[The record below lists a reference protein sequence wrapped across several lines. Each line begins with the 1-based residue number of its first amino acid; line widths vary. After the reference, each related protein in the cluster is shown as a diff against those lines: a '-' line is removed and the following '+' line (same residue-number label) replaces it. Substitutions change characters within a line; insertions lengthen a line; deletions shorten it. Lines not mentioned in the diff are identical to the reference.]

1 MNEARGYLDVL
12 RIRGFLYLWL
22 AQIASLLALNSSL
35 FVTIILV
42 SKATGSDTQTAGVI
56 AAFNIPAIFLSA
68 FGGIVVDRV
77 SKKVMLVTTNA
88 LRIGFQLV
96 LTLVAFLGLSKQ
108 IDPAFFILLVY
119 VAIFVSSAVGQFF
132 APAEGAMIPLLVG
145 REGLLAAN
153 SLFTLTVVGTQV
165 AAIML
170 LVPFAIK
177 LIGVINSLLLLGI
190 LYMVAT
196 FFASRLQRDQAPE
209 RQVLSAGSA
218 WRQAWK
224 EAGEGWDYALKRPV
238 IMLAIF
244 QIALVAALV
253 YVVGTIAPSYTS
265 SVLGLGPEDAIFIF
279 APAGV
284 GILGASAFVVRYG
297 PRFHRYLFPIIGT
310 ILMGLSFLA
319 LGLIGSL
326 SGGPQA
332 PLFRLYPNLTLTATS
347 AVSLASVFAGV
358 ALAFILIPAQTAVQE
373 EAPDEIRGRV
383 LTVQFT
389 LSNALGIIPLLIIA
403 TLTDIYGTPYV
414 VMGVGVALLVVA
426 LVNYLYARQLTRH
439 RRRKPVLQALPI
451 PGTDVTTVRAD
462 TSNGNDAAVDEQT
475 LPQ

>member
-1 MNEARGYLDVL
+1 MNEASGYLSVL

-68 FGGIVVDRV
+68 FGGVVVDRV
-77 SKKVMLVTTNA
+77 SKQVMLTTTNA
-88 LRIGFQLV
+88 LRIGFQLI
-96 LTLVAFLGLSKQ
+96 LTLVAYLGLSNQ
-108 IDPAFFILLVY
+108 IDKAFFILLVY
-119 VAIFVSSAVGQFF
+119 IAIFVSSAVGQFF

-170 LVPFAIK
+170 LFPVAVK
-177 LIGVINSLLLLGI
+177 LIGVVNTLLLLGI
-190 LYMVAT
+190 LYMIAT
-196 FFASRLQRDQAPE
+196 FFASRLPRDQAPQ
-209 RQVLSAGSA
+209 RRVVTARSA
-218 WRQAWK
+218 WHQAWK
-224 EAGEGWDYALKRPV
+224 EVGEGWDYALKRPV
-238 IMLAIF
+238 ILLAIF

-253 YVVGTIAPSYTS
+253 YIVGTIAPSYTAT
-265 SVLGLGPEDAIFIF
+265 VLGLAPEDSVFIF

-284 GILGASAFVVRYG
+284 GILVASAFVVRYG
-297 PRFHRYLFPIIGT
+297 ARFRRYVFPIIGT
-310 ILMGLSFLA
+310 LLMGLSFMA
-319 LGLIGSL
+319 LGWIGSY
-326 SGGPQA
+326 SRGPQA
-332 PLFRLYPNLTLTATS
+332 PLFHLYPDMTVTVTS
-347 AVSLASVFAGV
+347 AVSVVSAFAGI

-389 LSNALGIIPLLIIA
+389 LSNALGIIPLLVIA
-403 TLTDIYGTPYV
+403 SLTDLYGVPYV
-414 VMGVGVALLVVA
+414 VMGTGVLLLVVA
-426 LVNYLYARQLTRH
+426 LFNYVYARGLVRH
-439 RRRKPVLQALPI
+439 RRRKPLAQPLPI
-451 PGTDVTTVRAD
+451 PGADPTTVRTNIED
-462 TSNGNDAAVDEQT
+462 ENNGVADEQAAAK
-475 LPQ
+475 